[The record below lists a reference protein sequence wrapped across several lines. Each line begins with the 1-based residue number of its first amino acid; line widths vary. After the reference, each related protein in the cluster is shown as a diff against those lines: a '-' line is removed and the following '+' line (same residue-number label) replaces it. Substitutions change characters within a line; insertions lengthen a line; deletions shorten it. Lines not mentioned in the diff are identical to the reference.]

1 MIEEELREFPYPE
14 YKNIYEISNFGNV
27 YRISDKKCMKIYKQ
41 YDDGLRIRVG
51 NKYLK

>member
-41 YDDGLRIRVG
+41 YDDGLRIRL
-51 NKYLK
+51 NFKNY